1 MLEAEEAPNEVLVE
15 DRMLTADST
24 LTLRRIEKKNGTEG
38 NQLKNI
44 KMSNVIN
51 IKKVA
56 Q

>member
-24 LTLRRIEKKNGTEG
+24 LTLRRIEKKTELKEI
-38 NQLKNI
+38 NSKNI
-44 KMSNVIN
+44 KMSNLIN